1 MATDIVETERNL
13 RPTTP
18 CLPLTLLRRLHGLTP
33 ERVRVMTL
41 TPEERL
47 TLEGQL
53 PVYHAYVEPGNRV
66 EISALLA
73 RLRGHYFVPAMAPG
87 LAKAIA
93 EDWAN
98 DLARFPLWLVKAA
111 CDDYRHS
118 QPIRAPKPANII
130 AYCQD
135 EIDNERQELREIELA
150 LSTKE
155 STAPP
160 PKATAEQISAILEKS
175 GHYKMTDEMRARNS
189 RPSEG

>member
-1 MATDIVETERNL
+1 MGTNIVEMERTL

-18 CLPLTLLRRLHGLTP
+18 CLPVTLSRRLHGLTP
-33 ERVRVMTL
+33 ERGQTMTL
-41 TPEERL
+41 TSGERDTL
-47 TLEGQL
+47 TNLL
-53 PVYHAYVEPGNRV
+53 PLYRAYLAPGNRA

-73 RLRGHYFVPAMAPG
+73 LLRSHYFVPAMRPG
-87 LAKAIA
+87 LAAFVA

-98 DLARFPLWLVKAA
+98 DLARFPLWLVKSA

-118 QPIRAPKPANII
+118 QPIRTPKPANII

-135 EIDNERQELREIELA
+135 EIDKERQELREIELA

-160 PKATAEQISAILEKS
+160 PKATPEQISDILKRS
-175 GHYKMTDEMRARNS
+175 GHYEMMDKMRVRYSRA
-189 RPSEG
+189 SEG